1 MMLQRA
7 LLTTL
12 VIAAAATLTA
22 CGGGGA
28 EVRSE
33 VTTVSQGQELI
44 DLKKALD
51 SGAITK
57 DEYDRLRQK
66 ALQRGN

>member
-7 LLTTL
+7 VLATL
-12 VIAAAATLTA
+12 VIAAAVTLTA

>member
-7 LLTTL
+7 LLATL
-12 VIAAAATLTA
+12 VIAAAAHSRPA
-22 CGGGGA
+22 A
-28 EVRSE
+28 AAAREVRSE

>member
-7 LLTTL
+7 LLATL
-12 VIAAAATLTA
+12 VIAAAVTLTA